1 MAETRSGKVEEKM
14 GKGRKRIP
22 DPVDS
27 YVGERIRQRR
37 RALALTQAQLAA
49 VLGLSEQQL
58 RRFERGSS
66 RLSPRQ
72 LLALSLRLG
81 VGPGYLLEGAP
92 AASGAS
98 DAPEVIEMIQSFRAI
113 RNDGMRRDLFLLVQ
127 AAARRSLAKSGRE
140 KPGVRG

>member
-1 MAETRSGKVEEKM
+1 MARER
-14 GKGRKRIP
+14 RRIP
-22 DPVDS
+22 DPVDR
-27 YVGERIRQRR
+27 YVGARIRERR

-49 VLGLSEQQL
+49 VLGVGEQQL

-72 LLALSLRLG
+72 LLALSLRLQ

-92 AASGAS
+92 AG
-98 DAPEVIEMIQSFRAI
+98 DEPHDDPEVIEMVQSFQAI

-127 AAARRSLAKSGRE
+127 AAARRSLAKSVRE
-140 KPGVRG
+140 KRA

>member
-127 AAARRSLAKSGRE
+127 AAARRSLAQSGRE

>member
-1 MAETRSGKVEEKM
+1 VSKAAESNQEARMAN
-14 GKGRKRIP
+14 GRRRIP
-22 DPVDS
+22 DPVDR
-27 YVGERIRQRR
+27 YVGARIRERR

-49 VLGLSEQQL
+49 VLEVSEQQL

-66 RLSPRQ
+66 QLSPRQ

-92 AASGAS
+92 ADDQRRG
-98 DAPEVIEMIQSFRAI
+98 APEVVEMVQSFRAI

-127 AAARRSLAKSGRE
+127 AAARRSLPRPARE
-140 KPGVRG
+140 RRA